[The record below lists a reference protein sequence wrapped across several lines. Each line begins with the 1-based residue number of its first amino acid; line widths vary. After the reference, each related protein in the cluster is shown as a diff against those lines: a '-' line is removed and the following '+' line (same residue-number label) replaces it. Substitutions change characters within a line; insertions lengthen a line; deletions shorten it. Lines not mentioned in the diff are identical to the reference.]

1 MYGALL
7 IIGITVLSAFIA
19 SIAQYIFKKNL
30 PRFKAN
36 IRELISV
43 FKNKW
48 ILFGIFM
55 YFIALPIYLFALDNG
70 ALSFVY
76 PTFASSFIFVLLF
89 SKFGLGEKIGPA
101 RIIGVL
107 LVVLGIAIVAM
118 TF

>member
-1 MYGALL
+1 MYSALL

-30 PRFKAN
+30 PRFGAN
-36 IRELISV
+36 IRELIHV

-48 ILFGIFM
+48 ILLGAFI
-55 YFIALPIYLFALDNG
+55 YIIALPIYLFALENG

-89 SKFGLGEKIGPA
+89 SKFGLGEKIGLV
-101 RIIGVL
+101 RIMGVL
-107 LVVLGIAIVAM
+107 LVVVGIAIVAM